1 MWRVEE
7 KEEEE
12 DKGMER
18 RDSVGKINPQWEE
31 IKNSK
36 EKSNEN
42 EVSQREQKR
51 YLILKN

>member
-12 DKGMER
+12 KTVER
-18 RDSVGKINPQWEE
+18 RDNVGKINPQWEE
-31 IKNSK
+31 MKNSK

-51 YLILKN
+51 YLVLKN